1 VRGRNYSHIDLLD
14 NRLGWNRHPRLGGV
28 VRIIQANAGERAHR
42 THAWTQRGKPETRGR
57 VAGLS

>member
-1 VRGRNYSHIDLLD
+1 
-14 NRLGWNRHPRLGGV
+14 V